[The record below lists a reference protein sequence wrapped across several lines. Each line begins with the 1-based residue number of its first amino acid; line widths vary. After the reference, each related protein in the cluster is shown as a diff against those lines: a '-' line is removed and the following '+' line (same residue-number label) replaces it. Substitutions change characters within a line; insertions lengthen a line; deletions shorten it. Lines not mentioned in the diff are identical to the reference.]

1 MLYLRLFLVVI
12 GIFLPIAGVIFITIL
27 SQNLLKGFAVL
38 IVSAPMIILSFY
50 LGKSILREIRSKF
63 KG

>member
-12 GIFLPIAGVIFITIL
+12 GIFLPIAGVIFITSL

-38 IVSAPMIILSFY
+38 IVAAPMIILSFY